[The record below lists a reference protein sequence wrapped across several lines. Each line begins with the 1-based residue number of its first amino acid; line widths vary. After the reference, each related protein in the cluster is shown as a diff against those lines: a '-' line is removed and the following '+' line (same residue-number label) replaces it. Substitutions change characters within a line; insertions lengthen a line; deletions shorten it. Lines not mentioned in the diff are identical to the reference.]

1 MSVNENDRFRLHQKL
16 EAVLGADNAS
26 TMMELFPPRDWS
38 DYARRNDIDNARTEM
53 RVEFIA
59 VRSEM
64 ATEFAAVRSEMAT
77 EFAAVRREMTTE
89 FAAVRSEMTTEFRG
103 GAQRDDRRIRRGP
116 PRHLRRGRRP
126 AGHGRSGDRRDGPQQ
141 LGVAA
146 CRSRTAIE
154 GQTMAAQECE

>member
-89 FAAVRSEMTTEFRG
+89 FAAVRSEMTTEFAAVRNEMT
-103 GAQRDDRRIRRGP
+103 AEF
-116 PRHLRRGRRP
+116 
-126 AGHGRSGDRRDGPQQ
+126 AAVRRDISAEVGG
-141 LGVAA
+141 LRVTVVLATVA
-146 CRSRTAIE
+146 TALSSWALLL
-154 GQTMAAQECE
+154 AALALR